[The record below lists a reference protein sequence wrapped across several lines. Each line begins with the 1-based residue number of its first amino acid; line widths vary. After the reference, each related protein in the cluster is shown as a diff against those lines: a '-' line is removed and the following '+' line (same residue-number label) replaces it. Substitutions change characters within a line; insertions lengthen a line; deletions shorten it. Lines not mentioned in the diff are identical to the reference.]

1 MNKAQPILCISLLLL
16 LSACASTDPVVLQD
30 AMGRMAQ
37 CGPYTK
43 LLGNI
48 PLENEAAEM
57 TVRKCVSMLEREG
70 YELIASPVKSSSGMT
85 KRRASPTT
93 TRLMPASIPSSQG
106 LEIANVREP

>member
-57 TVRKCVSMLEREG
+57 TVRKCVSTLEREG
-70 YELIASPVKSSSGMT
+70 YELVAFPVKSS
-85 KRRASPTT
+85 ADNP
-93 TRLMPASIPSSQG
+93 L
-106 LEIANVREP
+106 N

>member
-1 MNKAQPILCISLLLL
+1 MNRAQPILCVSLLLL
-16 LSACASTDPVVLQD
+16 LSACASTDPVVLRD
-30 AMGRMAQ
+30 AMGRMAH

-70 YELIASPVKSSSGMT
+70 YELIASPVKSSAGN
-85 KRRASPTT
+85 P
-93 TRLMPASIPSSQG
+93 L
-106 LEIANVREP
+106 N